1 MLRPIALMALAGA
14 LIACDNSEPAG
25 GRGPFDPPPPVQV
38 NSPLFAGGDLGVQL
52 PPSQRPQQPV
62 VASGDDSE
70 NLANDVT
77 AALNATTQQTQG
89 QPRSV
94 LAQPQ
99 QVASTANDRDIGID
113 PNDTSIDLNASSQ
126 EVQKRQ
132 REAAAQIR
140 EENRKNLVVIEP
152 EPVQSIDANANVI
165 KFARETTHPKGTKVY
180 NRPSFRDRLQSAS
193 VCRRFASSDEAQ
205 RQFLANG
212 GPTTDRYNLDPDGD
226 GFACKFDPETYR
238 KLQF

>member
-1 MLRPIALMALAGA
+1 MLRPFIFLALSGA
-14 LIACDNSEPAG
+14 LVACDNSEPAG
-25 GRGPFDPPPPVQV
+25 GHGPFDPPPPVRV
-38 NSPLFAGGDLGVQL
+38 NSPIFAGNQFGVQL
-52 PPSQRPQQPV
+52 PPSQRTPQQ
-62 VASGDDSE
+62 DSE
-70 NLANDVT
+70 ALAQDVT
-77 AALNATTQQTQG
+77 TTLNSTQPQG

-94 LAQPQ
+94 VQPSAQT
-99 QVASTANDRDIGID
+99 VNGGRDIGID

-126 EVQKRQ
+126 ETQKRQ

-140 EENRKNLVVIEP
+140 EENRQKLVVINP
-152 EPVQSIDANANVI
+152 EPVPNVNVNANVI

-193 VCRRFASSDEAQ
+193 VCRRFKTNDEAQ

-226 GFACKFDPETYR
+226 GFACNFDPEGYR